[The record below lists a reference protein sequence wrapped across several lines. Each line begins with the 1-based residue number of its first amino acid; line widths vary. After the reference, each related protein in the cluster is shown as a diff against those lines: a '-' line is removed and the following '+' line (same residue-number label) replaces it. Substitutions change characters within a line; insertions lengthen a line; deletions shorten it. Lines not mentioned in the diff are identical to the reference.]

1 MPDAT
6 KRLLIV
12 DDEECIRTTLSLVFA
27 ELGYQVRTALDGFS
41 ALRKIRLENPDILLS
56 DLNMPGMS
64 GFELLS
70 VVRRRF
76 PAILVI
82 AMSGSFCGIE
92 VPSGVPA
99 DAFYEKGSSTTRLM
113 QMLKTPPKIRRHAL
127 PTSDWMS
134 PLWIQR
140 SASDSLATAQVK
152 ITCPECLR
160 AFSHALDGLGS
171 RKREVDCVHC
181 GNLIQFEAV
190 EPSDRMPQQAFRRG
204 TGTPLGAQ
212 GLSTFSN

>member
-1 MPDAT
+1 MHYPT

-12 DDEECIRTTLSLVFA
+12 DDKECIRRTLSRVA
-27 ELGYQVRTALDGFS
+27 AGLGFQVRSANNGLS
-41 ALRKIRLENPDILLS
+41 ALREIRLENPDFLLS

-82 AMSGSFCGIE
+82 AMSGTFRGSN
-92 VPSGVPA
+92 VPSCVSA
-99 DAFYEKGSSTTRLM
+99 DAFYQKGSSTSNLAQILR
-113 QMLKTPPKIRRHAL
+113 TPPKIRRHTQ
-127 PTSDWMS
+127 PDSDCAS

-140 SASDSLATAQVK
+140 NPRDSSVTAQAR

-160 AFSHALDGLGS
+160 AFYYALDDLGS
-171 RKREVDCVHC
+171 PTCNVECIHC
-181 GNLIQFEAV
+181 GYSIQHSTSMVRPLDEIPSRAV
-190 EPSDRMPQQAFRRG
+190 RQIAGMAAD
-204 TGTPLGAQ
+204 
-212 GLSTFSN
+212 